1 MQQPQGFVDSRVPNH
16 VCKLVKSLYDLKQ
29 APRAWNAK
37 FTGVLPSMGFNVS
50 QSDTSLFVKTD
61 SKDIIVLLLYVD
73 DIILTGSNV
82 TNVQDVI
89 TALSEI
95 FDLKDMGRLT
105 YFLGLHIQYK
115 DNGDMFLSQT
125 KYAQELIKRAGM
137 ENCRPAPTPSKPH
150 TQLLLSAGHHLSDPS
165 LYRSIVGALQYLT
178 FTRPDIAHSVNVVC
192 QYMTAPTDA
201 HMFLVKRILRYL
213 QGTLLCGL
221 TYRSAPDIHIS
232 AYSDA
237 DWGSDINTRRSV
249 TGYVVFLGSNPVSW
263 QSKKQSSVSRSSTEA
278 EYKALANCAADVCWI
293 RSLMK
298 DLHQFLPAPP
308 DLHCDSI
315 SALSLS
321 TNPVFHS
328 RIKHLDIDYH
338 FVRER
343 VQKKD
348 IVVHYISTDNQVAD
362 VLTKGLHSPVFVKHC
377 INLSLGVPGC
387 D

>member
-1 MQQPQGFVDSRVPNH
+1 MLSLQVCYPLWDSWF
-16 VCKLVKSLYDLKQ
+16 LE
-29 APRAWNAK
+29 
-37 FTGVLPSMGFNVS
+37 
-50 QSDTSLFVKTD
+50 SDTSLFIKTD
-61 SKDIIVLLLYVD
+61 DKDIIILLLYVD
-73 DIILTGSNV
+73 DIILTGSN
-82 TNVQDVI
+82 TTKVQDVI
-89 TALSEI
+89 AALSEI

-115 DNGDMFLSQT
+115 SNGDVFLSQT
-125 KYAQELIKRAGM
+125 KYAKDLIKRAGM
-137 ENCRPAPTPSKPH
+137 ESCKPAPTPSKPH
-150 TQLLLSAGHHLSDPS
+150 TQLLLSEGQPLTDPS
-165 LYRSIVGALQYLT
+165 AYRSIVGALQYLT

-192 QYMTAPTDA
+192 QYMTNPTDA

-213 QGTLLCGL
+213 QGTLQCGI
-221 TYRSAPDIHIS
+221 TYHSDPHIHIS

-237 DWGSDINTRRSV
+237 DWASDINTRRSV
-249 TGYVVFLGSNPVSW
+249 TGYVVFLGSNPISW

-298 DLHQFLPAPP
+298 DLNQFLHAPP
-308 DLHCDSI
+308 ELYCDNI

-321 TNPVFHS
+321 TNHVFHS
-328 RIKHLDIDYH
+328 RIKHLDVDYH

-348 IVVHYISTDNQVAD
+348 IVVHYVSTDDQVAD
-362 VLTKGLHSPVFVKHC
+362 ILTKGLHSPVFLKHC
-377 INLSLGVPGC
+377 INLSLGSLGC